1 MAELEIIGGAQSTF
15 VWSVRIG
22 AEEKG
27 VAYVHRPIAPH
38 EAAVTAIHPYGLIP
52 VMRHG
57 EVTLAESRA
66 IAGYIDEV
74 FDGPPLFPRESKA
87 KAETEQWVSLV
98 NNVMQP
104 HLRRYAFGYFFPKTA
119 GGAPD
124 RAEIDAALPGLLRSL
139 DVLEERLAGRDTLA
153 NGSFTYADACVL
165 PQLHYMDGLPESG
178 QAMAGRKAVRAYLE
192 RHRQRPSFQRTIPP
206 KPAS

>member
-27 VAYVHRPIAPH
+27 VSYVHRQVRPH
-38 EAAVTAIHPYGLIP
+38 EPPVTAIHPYGLIP

-66 IAGYIDEV
+66 IAGYIDDTFE
-74 FDGPPLFPRESKA
+74 GPPLFPRETRER
-87 KAETEQWVSLV
+87 AETEQWVSLI

-119 GGAPD
+119 DGQPD
-124 RAEIDAALPGLLRSL
+124 RMEIEAALPGLLRSL
-139 DVLEERLAGRDTLA
+139 DVLEERLTGRETLA

-165 PQLHYMDGLPESG
+165 PQLHYISGLPESG
-178 QAMAGRKAVRAYLE
+178 QAMAGKKAVTAYLE
-192 RHRQRPSFQRTIPP
+192 RHRQRPSFRRTMPE
-206 KPAS
+206 KVG